1 MMQVVD
7 IHQELKSYPLFAP
20 LDDSFIAK
28 LSQLCTTQSFRSSET
43 ILAQGQLNLNIYILR
58 QGSVEVRVDGE
69 KVFEL
74 KDPGEVLGEMSVVS
88 HRVASATVRTTSDVE
103 VFVMNTEKVRSLPS
117 QDQHE
122 LEFILHKI
130 YSTVVTDRLAKTN
143 DKARRFEIANRE
155 LQKTQFELQ
164 LINKGLENEI
174 QKRTEEIRKKIRSI
188 SEDHLQPI
196 QHELS
201 QIVPGLSKNI
211 SGVVV
216 KSIRSLTE
224 VMDFLKPLAEL
235 QKNDKAMLSKKVLL
249 VDPDK
254 KQHSVAR
261 MALGGTGVDLDIAAD
276 LREADSFIQAR
287 QYDLIFCE
295 SSLSELINH
304 LGEKGFKGQIVLI
317 TPLEI
322 ASYLDTLKALPQ
334 IHNVVSRDLEDRTFT
349 VKNVAATVTKLLN
362 KDYFGMEKYLAWGVQ
377 IHTQQVRH
385 SNQRPYLIEEMI
397 SYFQKIGIRSSIL
410 SRCQVAAEEML
421 MNAIYDAPVDRDG
434 KSLFNHLP
442 RTTEVQLSMGQE
454 SVFRYASDGVLLA
467 ISVED
472 PFGSLSKDII
482 VKYLES
488 CYQGNAGVFNKEKGG
503 AGRGLHQLIESS
515 DLTVF
520 NVVKGV
526 KTEVIS
532 ILNIE
537 SALKKKDSRPTFHYF
552 FN

>member
-1 MMQVVD
+1 
-7 IHQELKSYPLFAP
+7 
-20 LDDSFIAK
+20 
-28 LSQLCTTQSFRSSET
+28 
-43 ILAQGQLNLNIYILR
+43 
-58 QGSVEVRVDGE
+58 
-69 KVFEL
+69 
-74 KDPGEVLGEMSVVS
+74 
-88 HRVASATVRTTSDVE
+88 
-103 VFVMNTEKVRSLPS
+103 
-117 QDQHE
+117 
-122 LEFILHKI
+122 
-130 YSTVVTDRLAKTN
+130 
-143 DKARRFEIANRE
+143 
-155 LQKTQFELQ
+155 
-164 LINKGLENEI
+164 
-174 QKRTEEIRKKIRSI
+174 
-188 SEDHLQPI
+188 
-196 QHELS
+196 
-201 QIVPGLSKNI
+201 
-211 SGVVV
+211 
-216 KSIRSLTE
+216 
-224 VMDFLKPLAEL
+224 
-235 QKNDKAMLSKKVLL
+235 
-249 VDPDK
+249 
-254 KQHSVAR
+254 
-261 MALGGTGVDLDIAAD
+261 
-276 LREADSFIQAR
+276 
-287 QYDLIFCE
+287 
-295 SSLSELINH
+295 
-304 LGEKGFKGQIVLI
+304 
-317 TPLEI
+317 
-322 ASYLDTLKALPQ
+322 
-334 IHNVVSRDLEDRTFT
+334 
-349 VKNVAATVTKLLN
+349 
-362 KDYFGMEKYLAWGVQ
+362 
-377 IHTQQVRH
+377 
-385 SNQRPYLIEEMI
+385 LIEEMI